1 MEVTI
6 PCGSKTIADVSTEG
20 MFVCVG
26 AGSIFRCFT
35 KVICK
40 QKHSTELEKFQSRQG
55 LSSLHFGAA
64 AYFKFIRERILSQ
77 NSLDLELPSL
87 ENDSQNPSG
96 DKVIPSQGYIQ
107 TSSLAH
113 RRGKVVS

>member
-26 AGSIFRCFT
+26 TGSIFRCFT
-35 KVICK
+35 KVVCK
-40 QKHSTELEKFQSRQG
+40 QKHSTELEKFQSCQG
-55 LSSLHFGAA
+55 RSSFHFGVA

-96 DKVIPSQGYIQ
+96 DKVIPGQGYIQ
-107 TSSLAH
+107 TSSLAD